1 MERLLIESFR
11 FMPNSCNFEYE
22 GSVNTEL
29 KMPIACGTGSQEALD
44 VSTSGNKG
52 AYSGRRTNNGK
63 RIKWGNLNLSH
74 VFDKLRSKS
83 T

>member
-1 MERLLIESFR
+1 
-11 FMPNSCNFEYE
+11 
-22 GSVNTEL
+22 
-29 KMPIACGTGSQEALD
+29 MPIACGTGSQEALD